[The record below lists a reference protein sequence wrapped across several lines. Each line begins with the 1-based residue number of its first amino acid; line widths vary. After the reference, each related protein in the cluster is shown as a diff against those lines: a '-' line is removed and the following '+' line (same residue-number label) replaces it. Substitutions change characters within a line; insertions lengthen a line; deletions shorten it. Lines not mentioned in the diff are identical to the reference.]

1 MNLSETLN
9 RTMKLAMDEGRVQ
22 SYQEAVELFRSFRI
36 RLVISP
42 GFSSTPG
49 VEAAILT
56 LLRAG
61 PKTFLGGVELVGS
74 LDERCTLAWFAG
86 KSLGEVATECGV
98 SVSVDAGVNLPTL
111 CVGPGSATTDGF
123 WLGLTVTADGFV
135 LTPDEP
141 KPSSA
146 DGSVEAGVAAAGAA
160 LNQAFQ
166 HIYRKAPQAG
176 QREVTFRFPVSSRL
190 APPRDVWIVGLG
202 HLGQAYL
209 WTTMLKGGE
218 TRPALI
224 RLTDDDNVSSSSLS
238 TCLLVDAADVGRKKV
253 NAVATRLV
261 ELGVKVE
268 QDLARLDV
276 DSGPVTSAQPLC
288 VVAVDNVALRKSLDK
303 VRGAAVLEAG
313 IGDGVDGFA
322 RVQAHA
328 FPGRR
333 RARDIWVGEDPKAS
347 RAVEISKPAYQS
359 LLKECGDECGTTIV
373 AGRSIATP
381 FVGAFAGALLARLSS
396 SGELQEHAW
405 NFDVN
410 SL

>member
-36 RLVISP
+36 RLVIAS

-49 VEAAILT
+49 VEAAVLT

-61 PKTFLGGVELVGS
+61 PKTFLGGVELIGP

-86 KSLGEVATECGV
+86 KSLGEVAIECGV
-98 SVSVDAGVNLPTL
+98 SVGVDAGVNLPTL
-111 CVGPGSATTDGF
+111 SVGPGAATTDDF
-123 WLGLTVTADGFV
+123 WLGLTVEADGFV
-135 LTPDEP
+135 LTPDES
-141 KPSSA
+141 KQSSP
-146 DGSVEAGVAAAGAA
+146 DGSVEAGVAAAGAS

-176 QREVTFRFPVSSRL
+176 QREVTFRFPVSSRQ
-190 APPRDVWIVGLG
+190 APSRDLWVVGLG

-224 RLTDDDNVSSSSLS
+224 RLTDDDKVSSSSLS
-238 TCLLVDAADVGRKKV
+238 TCLLVDVADVGRRKV
-253 NAVATRLV
+253 NVVARRLKS
-261 ELGVKVE
+261 LGVKVRRDPVRV
-268 QDLARLDV
+268 DLDAA
-276 DSGPVTSAQPLC
+276 PITSAQPLC
-288 VVAVDNVALRKSLDK
+288 VVAVDNLALRKSLDR
-303 VRGAAVLEAG
+303 VHGAAILEAG
-313 IGDGVDGFA
+313 IGDGVEGFT

-333 RARDIWVGEDPKAS
+333 LARDIWAGDDPKATKT
-347 RAVEISKPAYQS
+347 VDISKPAYQS
-359 LLKECGDECGTTIV
+359 LLEESGDECGTTIV

-405 NFDVN
+405 SFDVN